1 MEETTFVPLLLIT
14 VLAAVVPLLSTSFRR
29 IQIPIVVGE
38 ILVGMIIGR
47 SGLNLVHE
55 SPSLAF
61 LAEFGFAFLMF
72 LSGLEVDFTVLMS
85 PSQPSSSGQRRISP
99 ILLGSL
105 VFGITVA
112 LSVSLAFWFAT
123 MGLVRTPILMG
134 LILSTTSLGIVV
146 PVLKERRMI
155 SSVYGQTILV
165 GALVADFATLLLISV
180 VVAVQQRGFTP
191 DLLLVL
197 VLVVVFFVILRVA
210 RALQRIDAVKKVMA
224 ELSSATAQIR
234 VRGAF
239 ALIVMW
245 VMLAETLGLEIILGA
260 FLAGALVSLLGG
272 HQEAM
277 LREKLEAIGF
287 GFFIPIFFI
296 MVGVHFD
303 LAALLNSPAAL
314 VLLPLLLVA
323 AYVVKVIPALV
334 FRLLFSW
341 REAVSAG
348 LLLSSR
354 LSLIIAASA
363 IALEL
368 GTISEAVNSAII
380 LVAIVTCTA
389 SPLLF
394 LRVAPKVEE
403 KVRRGV
409 VIVGASEQG
418 LLVARRLAA
427 EGVPATIV
435 GRDEARIATVRQ
447 QGFAAVHGDP
457 LESRTLEQAGIANA
471 EAVVSIS
478 TRPEVNHHVCSEA
491 LRVYGVPTV
500 VAWADRAEDAQE
512 LRALGVLVVQPAM
525 ATAVALE
532 GALRFPAAF
541 DLIANKEDEA
551 ELGEATICDASL
563 DGVSLRRLS
572 VPGGALLIGIRR
584 DGEVIVPH
592 GDTRLR
598 LNDVVMLVGPREAV
612 NVARAWFE
620 GRCE

>member
-1 MEETTFVPLLLIT
+1 MGETAFLPLLLIT
-14 VLAAVVPLLSTSFRR
+14 VLAAAVPLLSASFCK

-38 ILVGMIIGR
+38 ILVGMIIGK

-72 LSGLEVDFTVLMS
+72 LSGLEVDFTVLM
-85 PSQPSSSGQRRISP
+85 PQNRPSSSEQRRISP
-99 ILLGSL
+99 VVLGFL
-105 VFGITVA
+105 VFVLSVA
-112 LSVSLAFWFAT
+112 LSVALSFWFAA
-123 MGLVRTPILMG
+123 MGLVRTPVLMG

-146 PVLKERRMI
+146 PVLKERQMT

-165 GALVADFATLLLISV
+165 SALVADFATLLLISV
-180 VVAVQQRGFTP
+180 VVAIQQRGVTP

-210 RALQRIDAVKKVMA
+210 RALQRVGAVRKVMA

-272 HQEAM
+272 NRETA
-277 LREKLEAIGF
+277 LRAKLEAIGF

-296 MVGVHFD
+296 MVGVRFD
-303 LAALLNSPAAL
+303 LRAMITSPSAV

-323 AYVVKVIPALV
+323 AYVVKVIPALSL
-334 FRLLFSW
+334 RLLFSW

-394 LRVAPKVEE
+394 LRFSPRVEE
-403 KVRRGV
+403 KARRGV
-409 VIVGASEQG
+409 VIVGASELG

-427 EGVPATIV
+427 EGVPATII
-435 GRDEARIATVRQ
+435 GRDEARIKMVQ
-447 QGFAAVHGDP
+447 HQGFVAVYGDP
-457 LESRTLEQAGIANA
+457 LESRTLEEAGIADV
-471 EAVVSIS
+471 EAVVSVS
-478 TRPEVNHHVCSEA
+478 SRPEVNRHVCSVA
-491 LRVYGVPTV
+491 RSVYGVPTV
-500 VAWADRAEDAQE
+500 VAWANRAEDAKTLQDM
-512 LRALGVLVVQPAM
+512 GVLVVQPAM
-525 ATAVALE
+525 ATALALE

-541 DLIANKEDEA
+541 DLISNKEDDA
-551 ELGEATICDASL
+551 ELGEAVVCDAGL
-563 DGVSLRRLS
+563 DGMPLRRLTI
-572 VPGGALLIGIRR
+572 PGGALLIGIRR

-598 LNDVVMLVGPREAV
+598 LHDIVMLVGPREAV
-612 NVARAWFE
+612 NEACEWFK
-620 GRCE
+620 GKCT

>member
-1 MEETTFVPLLLIT
+1 MGETTFVPLFLIT
-14 VLAAVVPLLSTSFRR
+14 VLAAAVPLLSTAFRR

-72 LSGLEVDFTVLMS
+72 LSGLEVDFTVLV
-85 PSQPSSSGQRRISP
+85 PQNRPSSSERRPVSP
-99 ILLGSL
+99 VMLGSL
-105 VFGITVA
+105 IFMLTVT
-112 LSVSLAFWFAT
+112 LSVVVSFWFAA
-123 MGLVRTPILMG
+123 MGLIRTPILMG
-134 LILSTTSLGIVV
+134 LILSTTSLGVVV

-155 SSVYGQTILV
+155 SSAYGQTILV
-165 GALVADFATLLLISV
+165 SALLADFATLLLISV
-180 VVAVQQRGFTP
+180 VVAIQQRGLTP

-197 VLVVVFFVILRVA
+197 VLVVAFFVLLRVA
-210 RALQRIDAVKKVMA
+210 QALQRIGVVRRVIT

-239 ALIVMW
+239 ALIVLW
-245 VMLAETLGLEIILGA
+245 VMLAQALGLEIILGA

-272 HQEAM
+272 NREAP

-296 MVGVHFD
+296 MVGVRFD
-303 LAALLNSPAAL
+303 LGSLVNSPAAL
-314 VLLPLLLVA
+314 VLLPVLLVA
-323 AYVVKVIPALV
+323 AYVVKVAPAL
-334 FRLLFSW
+334 LLRMRFSW
-341 REAVSAG
+341 REALSAG

-394 LRVAPKVEE
+394 LRFAPRVEE
-403 KVRRGV
+403 KARRGV
-409 VIVGASEQG
+409 VIVGASELG

-427 EGVPATIV
+427 EQMPATIV
-435 GRDEARIATVRQ
+435 GRDEARIAVVRQ

-471 EAVVSIS
+471 EAVVSVS
-478 TRPEVNHHVCSEA
+478 SRPEVNWHVCSVA
-491 LRVYGVPTV
+491 LHVYGVPTV
-500 VAWADRAEDAQE
+500 VAWADRAEDA
-512 LRALGVLVVQPAM
+512 RALQDMGVLVVQPAM
-525 ATAVALE
+525 ATALALE
-532 GALRFPAAF
+532 GALRFPSAF

-551 ELGEATICDASL
+551 ELGESVICDAAL
-563 DGVSLRRLS
+563 DGVRLRHLTI
-572 VPGGALLIGIRR
+572 PGGALLIGIRR

-598 LNDVVMLVGPREAV
+598 LNDVVMLVGPRDAVREACE
-612 NVARAWFE
+612 WFE
-620 GRCE
+620 GRCK